1 MRGNE
6 DDDVDDGERRQS
18 PSRYDGVKEWGDD
31 REEGRKKRSG
41 TLPTVWDRGE
51 EGRTSCTPTRRGQVE
66 AHGYGQPW
74 VLRQQQPMKGQRC

>member
-1 MRGNE
+1 MKMLMMARDE
-6 DDDVDDGERRQS
+6 S

-31 REEGRKKRSG
+31 WEEVERSAVAISPRCG
-41 TLPTVWDRGE
+41 TGERRGE
-51 EGRTSCTPTRRGQVE
+51 TSCTPTRRGQVE